1 MINEEVTILWGM
13 QTNTDKEFSSYK
25 RDIVIKDHASRF
37 CQPIS
42 MCQYHPTETPR
53 QRSLKNISKYK
64 DVEIEFQ
71 RFILRDNNNNNNNN
85 NNNDILNSL
94 VKSLVYLPLFVLARS
109 YSYER

>member
-13 QTNTDKEFSSYK
+13 QTNTDREFSPNK
-25 RDIVIKDHASRF
+25 PDIVIKDHASRF

-71 RFILRDNNNNNNNN
+71 RFILRDNNNNNN
-85 NNNDILNSL
+85 DILSSL